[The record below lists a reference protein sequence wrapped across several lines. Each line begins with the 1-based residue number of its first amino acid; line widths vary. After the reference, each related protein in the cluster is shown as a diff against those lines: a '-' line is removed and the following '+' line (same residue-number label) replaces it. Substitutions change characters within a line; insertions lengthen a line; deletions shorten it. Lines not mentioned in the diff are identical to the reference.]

1 MLLLVLRKRAIDFD
15 IFSFLNSRL
24 FHIDLDQGN
33 IQTFFIISQIETCL
47 WLYEAYQP
55 LDREM
60 LVRLSHELIY
70 GPSIPVA
77 PSPIKPASAAAP
89 LQKPMAPPQQ
99 PHGPVFQYTIK
110 VCFQNLCGRRCPQ
123 AFFYPL
129 ANEDGGDIVTL
140 PSVHPRR
147 RENTLNQD
155 CPVLGSCLHL

>member
-1 MLLLVLRKRAIDFD
+1 MLLLVFSKKAIDFD
-15 IFSFLNSRL
+15 IFPFLNSRL

-33 IQTFFIISQIETCL
+33 IQTFVIILQIETCL

-89 LQKPMAPPQQ
+89 LQKPMPPPQQ
-99 PHGPVFQYTIK
+99 PHGPVFQYNIK
-110 VCFQNLCGRRCPQ
+110 VCFQ
-123 AFFYPL
+123 
-129 ANEDGGDIVTL
+129 D
-140 PSVHPRR
+140 
-147 RENTLNQD
+147 
-155 CPVLGSCLHL
+155 